1 MTPRKQSTSIRTVAR
16 CRHLTRLPAPMHL
29 CEELRIRH
37 GHLQL
42 LHELVPNAAVIGV
55 LLNPANPS
63 D

>member
-1 MTPRKQSTSIRTVAR
+1 
-16 CRHLTRLPAPMHL
+16 MHL